1 MTNLKIK
8 QALLVLALAL
18 AAGGCAPLQPPSATG
33 PRGNEPLYP
42 VLFTED
48 SHRKEATLLASK
60 RLFQNSGNLETN
72 APQFQP
78 ITATIESLP
87 TSLSTPLLLPKVGTA
102 ALMNEEEIRESLR
115 RFIKDWQELIGAD
128 PSKLSLVDR
137 LDQPDGSKVAN
148 YEQRP
153 FRYPIRGD
161 YGKLHIRFSSDRRV
175 LNLSSTCIPDAD
187 RMQTALA
194 AVVVKLKPEDVI
206 KQFRENGVTYDDG
219 KGNKLSF
226 RVATDKDINARE
238 LVIYI
243 RPSKSQLDA
252 LEFHL
257 CWEVELNNAP
267 IKLAYLD
274 AVTGDIVAVQ

>member
-1 MTNLKIK
+1 MTNLNIK
-8 QALLVLALAL
+8 QVLLVLVLALA
-18 AAGGCAPLQPPSATG
+18 AGSCAPLQPPSATG

-42 VLFTED
+42 VLFTEG
-48 SHRKEATLLASK
+48 SHRKEAALLALNQ
-60 RLFQNSGNLETN
+60 LFQKSGNLETN
-72 APQFQP
+72 APRFQP

-87 TSLSTPLLLPKVGTA
+87 TNPSTPLLLPKVGTA
-102 ALMNEEEIRESLR
+102 APMNEEETRESLR

-128 PSKLSLVDR
+128 PAKLSLIDR

-153 FRYPIRGD
+153 FRHPIRGD
-161 YGKLHIRFSSDRRV
+161 YGKLHIRFASDRRV

-194 AVVVKLKPEDVI
+194 AVSVKLKPEDVI
-206 KQFRENGVTYDDG
+206 KQLRENGVTFDDG
-219 KGNKLSF
+219 KGNKMSF
-226 RVATDKDINARE
+226 RVAADKDVNPRE

-243 RPSKSQLDA
+243 LPSKSQPDA
-252 LEFHL
+252 LEFRL

-267 IKLAYLD
+267 TKVAYLD